1 MNVAIILNYKAATET
16 ISCVESL
23 LVHCRTLD
31 HIVVVDNNSQDG
43 SSESLKQWQAERAL
57 DNVTILLNP
66 HNSGYAGGNNYGLR
80 WAMGNLQAD
89 YFWIINNDTYV
100 ESDAFSPLLAAL
112 KENQRQFVGSVV
124 LSADTGR
131 LECYGG
137 GKLYPLFGKARLLGK
152 DLTLEAMEQMRQKPD
167 YLMGCSLAFTASL
180 VREVG
185 LMDESY
191 FMYSEEVD
199 WQFRAKRYGI
209 AIQVIP
215 QSRLFHYGS
224 LSLGNRSTFYHYYRN
239 RAATRFNKRFYGPAF
254 AFASACFLS
263 VITIIKERNHPG
275 LAWSGVKGA
284 FKGVA
289 MSVK

>member
-1 MNVAIILNYKAATET
+1 MNVALILNYKAATET
-16 ISCVESL
+16 ISCAESL
-23 LVHCRTLD
+23 LIHCPTLD
-31 HIVVVDNNSQDG
+31 HIVVIDNDSQDG
-43 SSESLKQWQAERAL
+43 SGEVLEQWKADHAL
-57 DNVTILLNP
+57 DKVTVLLNP
-66 HNSGYAGGNNYGLR
+66 KNNGYAGGNNYGLR
-80 WAMGNLQAD
+80 WSLDNLKATH
-89 YFWIINNDTYV
+89 FWIVNNDTFV
-100 ESDAFSPLLAAL
+100 ETDAFTPLLTAL
-112 KENQRQFVGSVV
+112 KRNDRQFVGSVV
-124 LSADTGR
+124 LSPETGR

-152 DLTLEAMEQMRQKPD
+152 DVTLEAMEEMQQKPD
-167 YLMGCSLAFTASL
+167 YLMGCSLAFTAST

-199 WQFRAKRYGI
+199 WQFRAKRFGI
-209 AIQVIP
+209 GIQVVP
-215 QSRLFHYGS
+215 DSRLFHYGS
-224 LSLGNRSTFYHYYRN
+224 LSLGNRSAFYHYYRN

-263 VITIIKERNHPG
+263 VITVIKERDDLG